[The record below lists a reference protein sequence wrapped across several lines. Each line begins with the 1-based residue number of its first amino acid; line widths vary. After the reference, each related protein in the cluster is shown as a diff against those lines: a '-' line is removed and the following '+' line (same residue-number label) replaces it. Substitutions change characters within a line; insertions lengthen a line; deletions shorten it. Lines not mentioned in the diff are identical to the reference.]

1 MHSELHSFDLTEF
14 RQIFVALGIQIG
26 AEFFELREGT
36 QAGQRNI
43 RLAPVNEQRLQ
54 IGEVL
59 CQFVD
64 IRRFG
69 ERNATEFLDR
79 PGVCNQLR
87 KSVRLLLIAAVV
99 REIQNL

>member
-26 AEFFELREGT
+26 AEFFELREGPKT
-36 QAGQRNI
+36 GQLNI

-54 IGEVL
+54 IGEPL

-69 ERNATEFLDR
+69 ERDTAEFFDR

-87 KSVRLLLIAAVV
+87 ESVRPLLIAAVV
-99 REIQNL
+99 RKIQNF